1 MNLNLPLKNKVA
13 LITGS
18 SRGIGK
24 ATALKLAS
32 LGSDIIINY
41 VKNAEKAEEIVTF
54 LKDSGVNSI
63 AIKAD
68 IGDPDQIK
76 SMFSQ
81 IKEHFGKLDI
91 LINNAAFGALGP
103 AMRIGKFTW
112 NMTMNLNTGGLLLC
126 TQNAVKL
133 MTDGGR
139 IVNMSSLGSQRCIPD
154 YMPIGT
160 AKAAIE
166 TMTKYLACELI
177 EKNIYVNAVSGG
189 FIDTDA
195 LDIFKNIES
204 LKDDS
209 INKTPAGRLGKAED
223 IANIVAFLCQEESNW
238 IIGQTIIAD
247 GGMSLKF

>member
-1 MNLNLPLKNKVA
+1 MNLPLKNKVS

-24 ATALKLAS
+24 VTALKLGN

-41 VKNAEKAEEIVTF
+41 VKNQEKAQETVDI
-54 LKDSGVNSI
+54 LRNQGINCI

-68 IGDPDQIK
+68 IGDSDQIK
-76 SMFSQ
+76 EMFNQ
-81 IKEHFGKLDI
+81 IKEKFGKLDI

-133 MTDGGR
+133 MDKGGR
-139 IVNMSSLGSQRCIPD
+139 IINISSLGSQRCIPD
-154 YMPIGT
+154 YMPMGT

-177 EKNIYVNAVSGG
+177 EKGIYVNAVSGG
-189 FIDTDA
+189 FIDTEA
-195 LDIFKNIES
+195 LDIFKDIEN
-204 LKDDS
+204 LKEES
-209 INKTPAGRLGKAED
+209 IKRTPAGRLGTAED
-223 IANIVAFLCQEESNW
+223 LANIVGFLCQEESNW

>member
-1 MNLNLPLKNKVA
+1 MCFPLKNKVS

-24 ATALKLAS
+24 AIALKLAN
-32 LGSDIIINY
+32 LGSDIIVNY
-41 VKNAEKAEEIVTF
+41 VKNQTKALELVEEIK
-54 LKDSGVNSI
+54 LLGVKAI
-63 AIKAD
+63 AIQAD
-68 IGDPDQIK
+68 IGEADQIK
-76 SMFSQ
+76 EMFKI
-81 IKEHFGKLDI
+81 IKDEFKQLDI

-103 AMRIGKFTW
+103 SMRIGKFTW
-112 NMTMNLNTGGLLLC
+112 NMTMSLNTGGLLLC

-133 MTDGGR
+133 MNNGGR
-139 IVNMSSLGSQRCIPD
+139 IVNISSLGSQRCIPD

-189 FIDTDA
+189 FIDTEA
-195 LDIFKNIES
+195 LDIFKNIEN
-204 LKDDS
+204 LKEKS
-209 INKTPAGRLGKAED
+209 IKKTPAGRLGTAED
-223 IANIVAFLCQEESNW
+223 IAKIVAFLCNEDSNW
-238 IIGQTIIAD
+238 IIGQTIVAD